1 SGPAVRAIALD
12 QIRRVAEAVSI
23 PVIGMGGIETGEDA
37 LAFLALGAT
46 AIAVGTASFRD
57 PGAGERVRSGLADE
71 LSRRGWEGLP
81 ATSVPSTSS

>member
-1 SGPAVRAIALD
+1 VRAIALD
-12 QIRRVAEAVSI
+12 QVRRVAEAVSI

-57 PGAGERVRSGLADE
+57 PAAGERVRSELAEE
-71 LSRRGWEGLP
+71 LSRRGLGGLP
-81 ATSVPSTSS
+81 AGPVASTSG